1 MDRKLALS
9 AKSGDSPFRIAFRFG
24 VIRMMLTSQHV
35 DGLLHGCGHKEGA
48 SVIRQA
54 VEVSR
59 TVRRACRTGSLILI
73 GLSLMATIASC
84 GRTPSELKA
93 QASKAA
99 NHCIKIGT
107 AFAQSLQD
115 CLHREAPF
123 GPLVARE
130 TGKSTHVCYPAKLL
144 GRCVATLKLKLILK
158 IT

>member
-1 MDRKLALS
+1 MVNCTAADTRRTQVLFDK
-9 AKSGDSPFRIAFRFG
+9 
-24 VIRMMLTSQHV
+24 
-35 DGLLHGCGHKEGA
+35 
-48 SVIRQA
+48 A

-73 GLSLMATIASC
+73 GLSLTATIASC

-99 NHCIKIGT
+99 DQCIKIGT

-123 GPLVARE
+123 GPLVDSE
-130 TGKSTHVCYPAKLL
+130 TGKSTHVCYPAKETIGQICGYLEIEINS
-144 GRCVATLKLKLILK
+144 ANY
-158 IT
+158 ITGWRAESGHEE